1 MNTKSPVLSQET
13 RNVLAS
19 MAIENM
25 FFDDEF
31 LNMVASIEKGELS
44 YDDAVKE
51 VIKQYAR

>member
-1 MNTKSPVLSQET
+1 MNTKAPVLSQKT
-13 RNVLAS
+13 KDVLAS

-31 LNMVASIEKGELS
+31 LNMIASIEKGEMS